1 MIAIQTANL
10 TKKYGDIIAING
22 VDLEVEAGEI
32 VGCLGPERSGKT
44 TLLRL
49 LTGLVRP
56 TLGDSTVLG
65 LSSVKESRKLRAKS
79 GIVTDTA
86 ACIGSMSA
94 LENLLMFASMY
105 GMRKEQAR
113 THAAQL
119 LKKLDLWNARDRKV
133 YTFSTEMCRRLSLA
147 RALVHHPQI
156 VFSDG
161 LPGGEQAV
169 SDAMVL
175 RTLSDYAK
183 ETGATVLLC
192 TDHLESAEEIC
203 TSFAVLEHGFLRASG
218 DLSMLTAASELTPM
232 AVIRVSDTQ
241 KMPEDFTLHDGAWE
255 KPIES
260 EADMP
265 ELISGLVRENVGIYE
280 ASVCTPTLQD
290 VYYAFVKSRE
300 RRHRMKK
307 LFYKLFSKAERAL
320 MMKDLSALC
329 RRRLIL
335 TLLIA
340 LPLVLR
346 WRSRFCSCLFPLWF
360 HRNPLVWSSLKTCSI
375 TFRRGRTSARR
386 CSTFSR
392 RLSRRCCLCSFRFYR
407 QSLRLRTRLRASGH
421 TAQWK
426 RFCLRRSACAAFCR

>member
-147 RALVHHPQI
+147 RALVHSTHI
-156 VFSDG
+156 VVSDG

-175 RTLSDYAK
+175 RTLSA
-183 ETGATVLLC
+183 
-192 TDHLESAEEIC
+192 
-203 TSFAVLEHGFLRASG
+203 
-218 DLSMLTAASELTPM
+218 
-232 AVIRVSDTQ
+232 
-241 KMPEDFTLHDGAWE
+241 
-255 KPIES
+255 
-260 EADMP
+260 
-265 ELISGLVRENVGIYE
+265 N
-280 ASVCTPTLQD
+280 
-290 VYYAFVKSRE
+290 
-300 RRHRMKK
+300 
-307 LFYKLFSKAERAL
+307 
-320 MMKDLSALC
+320 
-329 RRRLIL
+329 
-335 TLLIA
+335 
-340 LPLVLR
+340 
-346 WRSRFCSCLFPLWF
+346 
-360 HRNPLVWSSLKTCSI
+360 
-375 TFRRGRTSARR
+375 
-386 CSTFSR
+386 
-392 RLSRRCCLCSFRFYR
+392 
-407 QSLRLRTRLRASGH
+407 
-421 TAQWK
+421 
-426 RFCLRRSACAAFCR
+426 

>member
-1 MIAIQTANL
+1 MIAIHTANL

-147 RALVHHPQI
+147 RALVHRPQI

-255 KPIES
+255 KPIKS

-290 VYYAFVKSRE
+290 VYYAFVKKPGE
-300 RRHRMKK
+300 ETPHEE
-307 LFYKLFSKAERAL
+307 A
-320 MMKDLSALC
+320 
-329 RRRLIL
+329 
-335 TLLIA
+335 
-340 LPLVLR
+340 VL
-346 WRSRFCSCLFPLWF
+346 
-360 HRNPLVWSSLKTCSI
+360 
-375 TFRRGRTSARR
+375 
-386 CSTFSR
+386 
-392 RLSRRCCLCSFRFYR
+392 
-407 QSLRLRTRLRASGH
+407 
-421 TAQWK
+421 
-426 RFCLRRSACAAFCR
+426 

>member
-22 VDLEVEAGEI
+22 VDFEVEAGEI

-65 LSSVKESRKLRAKS
+65 LSSMKESRKLRAKS

-161 LPGGEQAV
+161 LP
-169 SDAMVL
+169 
-175 RTLSDYAK
+175 
-183 ETGATVLLC
+183 
-192 TDHLESAEEIC
+192 
-203 TSFAVLEHGFLRASG
+203 
-218 DLSMLTAASELTPM
+218 AASKRYRTRWCC
-232 AVIRVSDTQ
+232 VHFRITQ
-241 KMPEDFTLHDGAWE
+241 R
-255 KPIES
+255 KP
-260 EADMP
+260 AP
-265 ELISGLVRENVGIYE
+265 
-280 ASVCTPTLQD
+280 
-290 VYYAFVKSRE
+290 
-300 RRHRMKK
+300 
-307 LFYKLFSKAERAL
+307 
-320 MMKDLSALC
+320 
-329 RRRLIL
+329 
-335 TLLIA
+335 
-340 LPLVLR
+340 
-346 WRSRFCSCLFPLWF
+346 
-360 HRNPLVWSSLKTCSI
+360 
-375 TFRRGRTSARR
+375 
-386 CSTFSR
+386 
-392 RLSRRCCLCSFRFYR
+392 RCCFAPIILKAR
-407 QSLRLRTRLRASGH
+407 
-421 TAQWK
+421 
-426 RFCLRRSACAAFCR
+426 RRSAQALRCWSTAFYGRAATFRCLRPLPN

>member
-1 MIAIQTANL
+1 M
-10 TKKYGDIIAING
+10 
-22 VDLEVEAGEI
+22 
-32 VGCLGPERSGKT
+32 
-44 TLLRL
+44 
-49 LTGLVRP
+49 
-56 TLGDSTVLG
+56 
-65 LSSVKESRKLRAKS
+65 KESRKLRAKS

-192 TDHLESAEEIC
+192 TDRLESAEEIC

-218 DLSMLTAASELTPM
+218 DLSSLTAASELTPM

-290 VYYAFVKSRE
+290 VYYAFVKKPGE
-300 RRHRMKK
+300 ETPHEE
-307 LFYKLFSKAERAL
+307 A
-320 MMKDLSALC
+320 
-329 RRRLIL
+329 
-335 TLLIA
+335 
-340 LPLVLR
+340 VL
-346 WRSRFCSCLFPLWF
+346 
-360 HRNPLVWSSLKTCSI
+360 
-375 TFRRGRTSARR
+375 
-386 CSTFSR
+386 
-392 RLSRRCCLCSFRFYR
+392 
-407 QSLRLRTRLRASGH
+407 
-421 TAQWK
+421 
-426 RFCLRRSACAAFCR
+426 

>member
-1 MIAIQTANL
+1 
-10 TKKYGDIIAING
+10 
-22 VDLEVEAGEI
+22 
-32 VGCLGPERSGKT
+32 
-44 TLLRL
+44 
-49 LTGLVRP
+49 
-56 TLGDSTVLG
+56 
-65 LSSVKESRKLRAKS
+65 
-79 GIVTDTA
+79 
-86 ACIGSMSA
+86 
-94 LENLLMFASMY
+94 MFASMY

-147 RALVHHPQI
+147 RALVHRPQI

-307 LFYKLFSKAERAL
+307 LFYKLFSKTERAL

-340 LPLVLR
+340 LPLV
-346 WRSRFCSCLFPLWF
+346 FAVAFPLLF
-360 HRNPLVWSSLKTCSI
+360 LFVSAMVSPESSGVEQFKTCSI

>member
-203 TSFAVLEHGFLRASG
+203 TRATRRRCRRTSHCV
-218 DLSMLTAASELTPM
+218 M
-232 AVIRVSDTQ
+232 ARGKSQ
-241 KMPEDFTLHDGAWE
+241 SNP
-255 KPIES
+255 KPI
-260 EADMP
+260 
-265 ELISGLVRENVGIYE
+265 
-280 ASVCTPTLQD
+280 
-290 VYYAFVKSRE
+290 
-300 RRHRMKK
+300 
-307 LFYKLFSKAERAL
+307 
-320 MMKDLSALC
+320 C
-329 RRRLIL
+329 R
-335 TLLIA
+335 
-340 LPLVLR
+340 
-346 WRSRFCSCLFPLWF
+346 SLFPGL
-360 HRNPLVWSSLKTCSI
+360 C
-375 TFRRGRTSARR
+375 GRMSVFTKHPCVRPHCR
-386 CSTFSR
+386 MFI
-392 RLSRRCCLCSFRFYR
+392 
-407 QSLRLRTRLRASGH
+407 TRL
-421 TAQWK
+421 
-426 RFCLRRSACAAFCR
+426 

>member
-133 YTFSTEMCRRLSLA
+133 YTFSAEMCRR
-147 RALVHHPQI
+147 
-156 VFSDG
+156 
-161 LPGGEQAV
+161 
-169 SDAMVL
+169 
-175 RTLSDYAK
+175 
-183 ETGATVLLC
+183 
-192 TDHLESAEEIC
+192 
-203 TSFAVLEHGFLRASG
+203 
-218 DLSMLTAASELTPM
+218 
-232 AVIRVSDTQ
+232 
-241 KMPEDFTLHDGAWE
+241 
-255 KPIES
+255 
-260 EADMP
+260 
-265 ELISGLVRENVGIYE
+265 
-280 ASVCTPTLQD
+280 
-290 VYYAFVKSRE
+290 
-300 RRHRMKK
+300 
-307 LFYKLFSKAERAL
+307 
-320 MMKDLSALC
+320 
-329 RRRLIL
+329 
-335 TLLIA
+335 
-340 LPLVLR
+340 
-346 WRSRFCSCLFPLWF
+346 
-360 HRNPLVWSSLKTCSI
+360 
-375 TFRRGRTSARR
+375 
-386 CSTFSR
+386 
-392 RLSRRCCLCSFRFYR
+392 
-407 QSLRLRTRLRASGH
+407 
-421 TAQWK
+421 
-426 RFCLRRSACAAFCR
+426 

>member
-147 RALVHHPQI
+147 RALVHRPQI

-169 SDAMVL
+169 SDAM
-175 RTLSDYAK
+175 
-183 ETGATVLLC
+183 VLLC

-255 KPIES
+255 KPIKS

-290 VYYAFVKSRE
+290 VYYAFVKKPGE
-300 RRHRMKK
+300 ETPHEE
-307 LFYKLFSKAERAL
+307 A
-320 MMKDLSALC
+320 
-329 RRRLIL
+329 
-335 TLLIA
+335 
-340 LPLVLR
+340 VL
-346 WRSRFCSCLFPLWF
+346 
-360 HRNPLVWSSLKTCSI
+360 
-375 TFRRGRTSARR
+375 
-386 CSTFSR
+386 
-392 RLSRRCCLCSFRFYR
+392 
-407 QSLRLRTRLRASGH
+407 
-421 TAQWK
+421 
-426 RFCLRRSACAAFCR
+426 

>member
-32 VGCLGPERSGKT
+32 VGCLGPERSGN
-44 TLLRL
+44 
-49 LTGLVRP
+49 
-56 TLGDSTVLG
+56 
-65 LSSVKESRKLRAKS
+65 
-79 GIVTDTA
+79 TA

-218 DLSMLTAASELTPM
+218 DLSMLTAAFELTPM

-241 KMPEDFTLHDGAWE
+241 KMPEDFILHDGAWE

-260 EADMP
+260 EADMSAFTKHP
-265 ELISGLVRENVGIYE
+265 CVRPH
-280 ASVCTPTLQD
+280 C
-290 VYYAFVKSRE
+290 
-300 RRHRMKK
+300 RM
-307 LFYKLFSKAERAL
+307 F
-320 MMKDLSALC
+320 
-329 RRRLIL
+329 I
-335 TLLIA
+335 
-340 LPLVLR
+340 
-346 WRSRFCSCLFPLWF
+346 
-360 HRNPLVWSSLKTCSI
+360 
-375 TFRRGRTSARR
+375 
-386 CSTFSR
+386 
-392 RLSRRCCLCSFRFYR
+392 
-407 QSLRLRTRLRASGH
+407 TRL
-421 TAQWK
+421 
-426 RFCLRRSACAAFCR
+426 

>member
-147 RALVHHPQI
+147 RALVHRPQI

-265 ELISGLVRENVGIYE
+265 ELISGLVTAVSFI
-280 ASVCTPTLQD
+280 LF
-290 VYYAFVKSRE
+290 FVVTAIGD
-300 RRHRMKK
+300 MV
-307 LFYKLFSKAERAL
+307 LKAPFFF
-320 MMKDLSALC
+320 DLSWFVLVFLLSPAITVLGVTFATMLTVKARSTAESIQISGYIVLPILLIFIGQIMGLYRLNSIAL
-329 RRRLIL
+329 LIL
-335 TLLIA
+335 TAIIVGIDL
-340 LPLVLR
+340 
-346 WRSRFCSCLFPLWF
+346 CLFNF
-360 HRNPLVWSSLKTCSI
+360 G
-375 TFRRGRTSARR
+375 FRRFTAEK
-386 CSTFSR
+386 
-392 RLSRRCCLCSFRFYR
+392 LL
-407 QSLRLRTRLRASGH
+407 TRPPEKPRKEK
-421 TAQWK
+421 TNVY
-426 RFCLRRSACAAFCR
+426 

>member
-147 RALVHHPQI
+147 RALVHRPQI

-192 TDHLESAEEIC
+192 TDHLESGGNLHKLCGAG
-203 TSFAVLEHGFLRASG
+203 ARL
-218 DLSMLTAASELTPM
+218 
-232 AVIRVSDTQ
+232 
-241 KMPEDFTLHDGAWE
+241 FTG
-255 KPIES
+255 
-260 EADMP
+260 
-265 ELISGLVRENVGIYE
+265 
-280 ASVCTPTLQD
+280 
-290 VYYAFVKSRE
+290 E
-300 RRHRMKK
+300 RRP
-307 LFYKLFSKAERAL
+307 FDAYG
-320 MMKDLSALC
+320 
-329 RRRLIL
+329 
-335 TLLIA
+335 
-340 LPLVLR
+340 
-346 WRSRFCSCLFPLWF
+346 RF
-360 HRNPLVWSSLKTCSI
+360 
-375 TFRRGRTSARR
+375 
-386 CSTFSR
+386 
-392 RLSRRCCLCSFRFYR
+392 
-407 QSLRLRTRLRASGH
+407 
-421 TAQWK
+421 
-426 RFCLRRSACAAFCR
+426 

>member
-1 MIAIQTANL
+1 M
-10 TKKYGDIIAING
+10 
-22 VDLEVEAGEI
+22 EAGEI

-147 RALVHHPQI
+147 RALVHRPQI

-175 RTLSDYAK
+175 RTTFGYAK
-183 ETGATVLLC
+183 ETGARCCFAPIILKARRK
-192 TDHLESAEEIC
+192 SAQ
-203 TSFAVLEHGFLRASG
+203 ALRCWS
-218 DLSMLTAASELTPM
+218 TA
-232 AVIRVSDTQ
+232 
-241 KMPEDFTLHDGAWE
+241 
-255 KPIES
+255 
-260 EADMP
+260 
-265 ELISGLVRENVGIYE
+265 
-280 ASVCTPTLQD
+280 
-290 VYYAFVKSRE
+290 
-300 RRHRMKK
+300 
-307 LFYKLFSKAERAL
+307 FYGRA
-320 MMKDLSALC
+320 A
-329 RRRLIL
+329 
-335 TLLIA
+335 
-340 LPLVLR
+340 
-346 WRSRFCSCLFPLWF
+346 
-360 HRNPLVWSSLKTCSI
+360 
-375 TFRRGRTSARR
+375 TFR
-386 CSTFSR
+386 
-392 RLSRRCCLCSFRFYR
+392 
-407 QSLRLRTRLRASGH
+407 
-421 TAQWK
+421 
-426 RFCLRRSACAAFCR
+426 CLRPLLN